1 MNKLFEHQAT
11 VALKPAAAVERP
23 SVVTVRRG
31 YMTGVSL
38 CVCATVLM
46 GIMFPV
52 MTSALRHVD
61 PFTFTSLRYLIA
73 GSAFLVLLRLKEG
86 RSAFRFKGE
95 PIALAWLLGSIGFCG
110 FGSFVF
116 LGQQLAGRDG
126 ALTAS
131 IMMATQPMMGL
142 IVNSIV
148 RRVLPPLVSFLFI
161 LMSFAGVA
169 LVVTEG
175 DIAALLSEPQH
186 YSANALIVVGALC
199 WVIYTFS
206 ASTFKTW
213 SALKY
218 TTMTTVLGL
227 TTIIGLNVLLFVLH
241 VVPVPTTA
249 MLIAIVPHL
258 LYMGPVAG
266 FVAILFWNMGNRILT
281 PLNGVLFMDVLP
293 VTTFAVSAMSGL
305 IPTHMQ
311 IAGACMTGAAL
322 ILNNLYLRRRARRVV
337 AGS

>member
-1 MNKLFEHQAT
+1 MI
-11 VALKPAAAVERP
+11 AA
-23 SVVTVRRG
+23 
-31 YMTGVSL
+31 
-38 CVCATVLM
+38 
-46 GIMFPV
+46 
-52 MTSALRHVD
+52 
-61 PFTFTSLRYLIA
+61 
-73 GSAFLVLLRLKEG
+73 SAFLVLLRLKEG

-95 PIALAWLLGSIGFCG
+95 PIALAWLPGSIGFCG

-148 RRVLPPLVSFLFI
+148 RKILPPLYSFLFI

-169 LVVTEG
+169 LVVTKG

-218 TTMTTVLGL
+218 TTMTTLLGL
-227 TTIIGLNVLLFVLH
+227 TTIIGLNVLLFALH
-241 VVPVPTTA
+241 VVRVPTTA

-258 LYMGPVAG
+258 LYMGPFAG
-266 FVAILFWNMGNRILT
+266 FNPHLFRNMGEQI
-281 PLNGVLFMDVLP
+281 PDKAPGPPQPPALP
-293 VTTFAVSAMSGL
+293 PSCRG
-305 IPTHMQ
+305 
-311 IAGACMTGAAL
+311 G
-322 ILNNLYLRRRARRVV
+322 RRVAAFAPGRRPPPPPPGGGGG
-337 AGS
+337 AGPLTHPPSLSLSPPL